1 MIAIW
6 PAGPP
11 KLMQPS
17 FSQNQNASASPG
29 FVAAWVPLVP
39 AARSMAASE
48 LMSLPHRQDDSGSEA
63 LEP

>member
-17 FSQNQNASASPG
+17 FSQNQNASDSVG
-29 FVAAWVPLVP
+29 FAA
-39 AARSMAASE
+39 
-48 LMSLPHRQDDSGSEA
+48 GS
-63 LEP
+63 

>member
-17 FSQNQNASASPG
+17 FSQNQNASASLG
-29 FVAAWVPLVP
+29 LTVPNAGSCRLVDG
-39 AARSMAASE
+39 AIV
-48 LMSLPHRQDDSGSEA
+48 SG
-63 LEP
+63 